1 MYKLPILGGK
11 FMNKR
16 LVIIIV
22 VVVVLVLAVLA
33 VTSVPALYQMMLRSH
48 GLR

>member
-1 MYKLPILGGK
+1 
-11 FMNKR
+11 MNKK
-16 LVIIIV
+16 LVIV
-22 VVVVLVLAVLA
+22 TVAVVVLVLAVLA